1 MKKLHKSPTIL
12 FLIKSLLLPL
22 VYIYIHIDM
31 IEMYIPLG
39 TCEQQPGLLFWDQDN
54 TFAFNR
60 DGVEISLNVTF
71 SQMPFGFHS
80 PAMLPPPWTPLWS
93 AAVAYSPCRRR
104 AGYSAGTLLVFR
116 RHGYFTAFAHPEP
129 RYVAAFSYWDV
140 NVVHDEVATA
150 WFDWSH
156 IWGWIDRHD
165 TAFSRGDLWPTQML
179 NRLSCNTQFD
189 NEKSG
194 CWNIGHRLN
203 CLN

>member
-80 PAMLPPPWTPLWS
+80 PAMLPPP
-93 AAVAYSPCRRR
+93 
-104 AGYSAGTLLVFR
+104 
-116 RHGYFTAFAHPEP
+116 
-129 RYVAAFSYWDV
+129 
-140 NVVHDEVATA
+140 
-150 WFDWSH
+150 
-156 IWGWIDRHD
+156 
-165 TAFSRGDLWPTQML
+165 
-179 NRLSCNTQFD
+179 
-189 NEKSG
+189 
-194 CWNIGHRLN
+194 
-203 CLN
+203 